1 MDFAKEYYPKKEK
14 KKKRKKKE
22 RHTLNHVYL
31 LQMVGLKLYFDK
43 SITKLHL
50 PSFPSLLRR
59 FQDDKKVGNYFIREC
74 LNFKFF
80 VFKNY
85 IQTHEFM
92 DLIVNFI

>member
-1 MDFAKEYYPKKEK
+1 
-14 KKKRKKKE
+14 
-22 RHTLNHVYL
+22 
-31 LQMVGLKLYFDK
+31 MVGLKLYFDK

-50 PSFPSLLRR
+50 PSFPSMLRR

>member
-50 PSFPSLLRR
+50 LYLPSMLRR
-59 FQDDKKVGNYFIREC
+59 FQDDKKVDNYFIREC

-85 IQTHEFM
+85 IQTHEFI
-92 DLIVNFI
+92 DLMVNFI